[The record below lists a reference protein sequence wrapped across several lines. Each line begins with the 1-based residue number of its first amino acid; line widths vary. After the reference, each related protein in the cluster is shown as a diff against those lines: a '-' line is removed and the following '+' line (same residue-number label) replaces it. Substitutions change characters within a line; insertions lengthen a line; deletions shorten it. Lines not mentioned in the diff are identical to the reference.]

1 MKKLLVVGGTGFIG
15 YHVIKEAK
23 KRKWDVTSI
32 SLGKPKKKRFHK
44 SVNYKQVDIRNYNSL
59 KKKITSNYDFVV
71 NAGGYG
77 KHPDFNRSGQGLF
90 DSHFLGLTNL
100 VKILSRKKIKKFIQ
114 IGSSAEYGKT
124 KSPQIENSK
133 CIPNTPYALAKFSCT
148 NFLQNFYQINDFPS
162 TILRFF
168 LVYGPNQDKNR
179 ILPQVIENCL
189 KNRKFP
195 TTKGEQNCDFC
206 FVDDAVNAIFK
217 TLVSKKSNGEIINIG
232 SGKPT
237 KIKQLINLV
246 YKLIG
251 RGKPQF
257 GKLKYRKET
266 NMNLYP
272 NIKKAKRIIGWY
284 PKTKLIQGLK
294 FTIATYNK

>member
-1 MKKLLVVGGTGFIG
+1 MGDKLFKSHFVGLVNL
-15 YHVIKEAK
+15 IKIL
-23 KRKWDVTSI
+23 S
-32 SLGKPKKKRFHK
+32 
-44 SVNYKQVDIRNYNSL
+44 
-59 KKKITSNYDFVV
+59 KKKIKRFV
-71 NAGGYG
+71 
-77 KHPDFNRSGQGLF
+77 H
-90 DSHFLGLTNL
+90 
-100 VKILSRKKIKKFIQ
+100 
-114 IGSSAEYGKT
+114 IGSSAEYGSAKA
-124 KSPQIENSK
+124 PQKENTVCNPK
-133 CIPNTPYALAKFSCT
+133 TPYGIAKFFCT
-148 NFLQNFYQINDFPS
+148 NFLLKLNQINKFPVV
-162 TILRFF
+162 ILRLF
-168 LVYGPNQDKNR
+168 LVYGPNQATNR
-179 ILPQVIENCL
+179 ILPQIIINSL
-189 KNRKFP
+189 KNKKFK
-195 TTKGEQNCDFC
+195 TTKGDQYCDFC

-217 TLVSKKSNGEIINIG
+217 TLVSKTSNGEIINIG